1 MLRAEKALNAM
12 TEERI
17 QQRYQALAPFLNEQQ
32 RRLLAGVEAIAYGS
46 GGQARVASLLGMSKQ
61 TVARGIQEVRN
72 PGSIA
77 AERVRHPGGGR
88 KRKTDTDPELRS
100 DLERLIS
107 PATRG
112 DLASLLRWT
121 SKSTRKLAQQLN
133 EMKAGR
139 AVSSQLVRSLLHQM
153 GYSLQATRKL
163 REGSEHPD
171 RDAQFQHIQVTVEAY
186 QQRSQPVISVDTKKK
201 ELVGDFKNGGR
212 EWQPKGQPEPVRV
225 HDFVLPELGQVRPY
239 GVYDLTRNE
248 GWVNVGIDHDT
259 AAFAA
264 ASIRGWWQSMGRAAY
279 PDATELLITA
289 DAGGSNSPRS
299 RLWKVELQS
308 FADEAGLAIAVCH
321 FPPGTSKWNKVE
333 HRLFSHITQNWR
345 GRPLASHE
353 VIVSLI
359 TNTTTATGLKIACQL
374 DTNPYPT
381 GIKISD
387 ARLNTVQLKRSA
399 FHGDWNYMIRP
410 RNAHEDAS

>member
-1 MLRAEKALNAM
+1 VFKAKSGVFSSATKTPSSQPPAAATDPDESFNCSN
-12 TEERI
+12 
-17 QQRYQALAPFLNEQQ
+17 QRCFY
-32 RRLLAGVEAIAYGS
+32 
-46 GGQARVASLLGMSKQ
+46 LLGS
-61 TVARGIQEVRN
+61 R
-72 PGSIA
+72 
-77 AERVRHPGGGR
+77 ER
-88 KRKTDTDPELRS
+88 E
-100 DLERLIS
+100 
-107 PATRG
+107 
-112 DLASLLRWT
+112 W
-121 SKSTRKLAQQLN
+121 
-133 EMKAGR
+133 
-139 AVSSQLVRSLLHQM
+139 
-153 GYSLQATRKL
+153 
-163 REGSEHPD
+163 
-171 RDAQFQHIQVTVEAY
+171 RDW
-186 QQRSQPVISVDTKKK
+186 RRK

-308 FADEAGLAIAVCH
+308 FADEAGLAIAVYH

-353 VIVSLI
+353 VIVRKDRQHHHRHRPQGRVSTRHQPLPDWYQDLGCPAERR
-359 TNTTTATGLKIACQL
+359 ATGKLGLPWRLELHDSPAQFIMRIRHKLFCRTAKRLYLCQMS
-374 DTNPYPT
+374 T
-381 GIKISD
+381 G
-387 ARLNTVQLKRSA
+387 
-399 FHGDWNYMIRP
+399 
-410 RNAHEDAS
+410 